1 MKFIAIILFAFSL
14 GTKAF
19 AQNLHMIEMS
29 TNNTA
34 LGALVFSNSGGGG
47 QADKS
52 NTTIYLGGNYAYKI
66 SPRVQLGV
74 MGDYYRSF
82 NNSNVDAYGLMVG
95 GIYNF
100 DDNLTEAL
108 YVSLY
113 GGFAWFNY
121 YDRNVVSGAHQ
132 ESAKGKIALGKRF
145 PLTRLNLPNVTYSPE
160 ISYSRT
166 ENNRNS
172 GWSNQYQIRFLQFSV
187 FF

>member
-1 MKFIAIILFAFSL
+1 MLTTSAF
-14 GTKAF
+14 G
-19 AQNLHMIEMS
+19 QNLHMIEMS

-34 LGALVFSNSGGGG
+34 LGALVFSESGGAGR
-47 QADKS
+47 ADRS

-82 NNSNVDAYGLMVG
+82 NNTNSDAYGLMLG
-95 GIYNF
+95 AIYNF
-100 DDNLTEAL
+100 EDNLTESF

-113 GGFAWFNY
+113 GGYSWFNY
-121 YDRNVVSGAHQ
+121 YESGVVSGAHQ
-132 ESAKGKIALGKRF
+132 ESMKGKVAMGKRF

-160 ISYSRT
+160 ISFTRT

-172 GWSNQYQIRFLQFSV
+172 GWGNQYQIRFLQFSV